1 MVCNWVNTAF
11 NNETYIVQEPIAGED
26 FGILPNPLDLTWDHT
41 TDIGTAEYPEQ
52 VSDTEDELSKI
63 ANEVVASVLNEDEE
77 NVVVNHRLELANESI
92 IPGRVYELSNR
103 LEAAQSLIH
112 IPQSKDVMIKKKR
125 LNKSVPVLDKSV
137 QNLKEKEPTEKK
149 DSKLQRFVKKLT
161 VSRRP
166 PEDKIDYPSNVQVR
180 RSKREKKMGGKKE
193 EAASTK

>member
-1 MVCNWVNTAF
+1 M
-11 NNETYIVQEPIAGED
+11 
-26 FGILPNPLDLTWDHT
+26 
-41 TDIGTAEYPEQ
+41 
-52 VSDTEDELSKI
+52 
-63 ANEVVASVLNEDEE
+63 
-77 NVVVNHRLELANESI
+77 VVNHRLELANESI

>member
-1 MVCNWVNTAF
+1 M
-11 NNETYIVQEPIAGED
+11 QEPIAEED
-26 FGILPNPLDLTWDHT
+26 FGILPNPFDLTWDHT
-41 TDIGTAEYPEQ
+41 IDIGTAEYPEQ

-63 ANEVVASVLNEDEE
+63 ANEVAASVLNEDEE

-112 IPQSKDVMIKKKR
+112 IPQSKDVMIKQKR
-125 LNKSVPVLDKSV
+125 LNKSAPVLDKSV
-137 QNLKEKEPTEKK
+137 QNLKEKEPTRKK